1 MGSGKLPAVETNSPK
16 RLYYIDILN
25 ILSCFAVVVLHCSG
39 GVFYYQKTRLWFIYM
54 FLQTVAHFAV
64 PVFFMIT
71 GANLLDYRKKY
82 DTKTFFK
89 KRAARTLAPFLFWSL
104 LYWVRPFVL
113 KQATAPMSAKGLF
126 LAIFNNEANYVFYF
140 FYCIFAVYMCL
151 PLFSLAA
158 DKKNI
163 KTIEYVCVLGFVFN
177 SVLPLVNR
185 FVIPVYGGLTPVI
198 VTGYV
203 VFVFMGWLIK
213 NKDYTKKARILII
226 CRVFSEPP

>member
-1 MGSGKLPAVETNSPK
+1 MGSGKLPADGTNSPK

-89 KRAARTLAPFLFWSL
+89 KRAARTLAPFLFLVAAL
-104 LYWVRPFVL
+104 LGTP
-113 KQATAPMSAKGLF
+113 
-126 LAIFNNEANYVFYF
+126 
-140 FYCIFAVYMCL
+140 
-151 PLFSLAA
+151 
-158 DKKNI
+158 
-163 KTIEYVCVLGFVFN
+163 VCVKAG
-177 SVLPLVNR
+177 NR
-185 FVIPVYGGLTPVI
+185 AHERKGAFPCDIQ
-198 VTGYV
+198 
-203 VFVFMGWLIK
+203 
-213 NKDYTKKARILII
+213 
-226 CRVFSEPP
+226 

>member
-1 MGSGKLPAVETNSPK
+1 MGSGKLPADGTNSPK

-113 KQATAPMSAKGLF
+113 KQATVPMSAKGLF
-126 LAIFNNEANYVFYF
+126 LAIFNNEANYVFWF

-185 FVIPVYGGLTPVI
+185 FVIPVYGGLTR
-198 VTGYV
+198 
-203 VFVFMGWLIK
+203 L
-213 NKDYTKKARILII
+213 
-226 CRVFSEPP
+226 

>member
-1 MGSGKLPAVETNSPK
+1 MGSGKLPADGTNSPK

-89 KRAARTLAPFLFWSL
+89 KTCRKNTCTVSFLVAAL
-104 LYWVRPFVL
+104 LGTP
-113 KQATAPMSAKGLF
+113 
-126 LAIFNNEANYVFYF
+126 
-140 FYCIFAVYMCL
+140 
-151 PLFSLAA
+151 
-158 DKKNI
+158 
-163 KTIEYVCVLGFVFN
+163 VCVKAG
-177 SVLPLVNR
+177 NR
-185 FVIPVYGGLTPVI
+185 AHERKGAFPCDIQ
-198 VTGYV
+198 
-203 VFVFMGWLIK
+203 
-213 NKDYTKKARILII
+213 
-226 CRVFSEPP
+226 

>member
-1 MGSGKLPAVETNSPK
+1 
-16 RLYYIDILN
+16 
-25 ILSCFAVVVLHCSG
+25 
-39 GVFYYQKTRLWFIYM
+39 
-54 FLQTVAHFAV
+54 
-64 PVFFMIT
+64 
-71 GANLLDYRKKY
+71 
-82 DTKTFFK
+82 
-89 KRAARTLAPFLFWSL
+89 
-104 LYWVRPFVL
+104 
-113 KQATAPMSAKGLF
+113 MSAKGLF
-126 LAIFNNEANYVFYF
+126 LAIFNNEANYVFWF

-213 NKDYTKKARILII
+213 TRIIPKRRVYLFI

>member
-1 MGSGKLPAVETNSPK
+1 
-16 RLYYIDILN
+16 
-25 ILSCFAVVVLHCSG
+25 
-39 GVFYYQKTRLWFIYM
+39 
-54 FLQTVAHFAV
+54 
-64 PVFFMIT
+64 
-71 GANLLDYRKKY
+71 
-82 DTKTFFK
+82 
-89 KRAARTLAPFLFWSL
+89 
-104 LYWVRPFVL
+104 
-113 KQATAPMSAKGLF
+113 MSAKGLF
-126 LAIFNNEANYVFYF
+126 LAIFNNEANYVFWF

-198 VTGYV
+198 RTGYV

-213 NKDYTKKARILII
+213 NKDYTKKARILIFLHVGYFRKPPMFFGI
-226 CRVFSEPP
+226 YCQQKRRGNRHFVYGLYVDSLPAYVRRRVYGRL

>member
-1 MGSGKLPAVETNSPK
+1 
-16 RLYYIDILN
+16 
-25 ILSCFAVVVLHCSG
+25 
-39 GVFYYQKTRLWFIYM
+39 
-54 FLQTVAHFAV
+54 
-64 PVFFMIT
+64 
-71 GANLLDYRKKY
+71 
-82 DTKTFFK
+82 
-89 KRAARTLAPFLFWSL
+89 
-104 LYWVRPFVL
+104 
-113 KQATAPMSAKGLF
+113 
-126 LAIFNNEANYVFYF
+126 
-140 FYCIFAVYMCL
+140 MCL

-213 NKDYTKKARILII
+213 KQGLYQKWRVYLFI

>member
-64 PVFFMIT
+64 PVFFLIT

-89 KRAARTLAPFLFWSL
+89 KRAARTLAPFFFLVAAL
-104 LYWVRPFVL
+104 LGTP
-113 KQATAPMSAKGLF
+113 GL
-126 LAIFNNEANYVFYF
+126 
-140 FYCIFAVYMCL
+140 C
-151 PLFSLAA
+151 
-158 DKKNI
+158 
-163 KTIEYVCVLGFVFN
+163 
-177 SVLPLVNR
+177 
-185 FVIPVYGGLTPVI
+185 
-198 VTGYV
+198 
-203 VFVFMGWLIK
+203 
-213 NKDYTKKARILII
+213 
-226 CRVFSEPP
+226 

>member
-1 MGSGKLPAVETNSPK
+1 MGSGKLPADGTNSPK

-89 KRAARTLAPFLFWSL
+89 NVPQEHLHRFFLVAAL
-104 LYWVRPFVL
+104 LGTP
-113 KQATAPMSAKGLF
+113 
-126 LAIFNNEANYVFYF
+126 
-140 FYCIFAVYMCL
+140 
-151 PLFSLAA
+151 
-158 DKKNI
+158 
-163 KTIEYVCVLGFVFN
+163 VCVKAG
-177 SVLPLVNR
+177 NR
-185 FVIPVYGGLTPVI
+185 AHERKG
-198 VTGYV
+198 
-203 VFVFMGWLIK
+203 
-213 NKDYTKKARILII
+213 A
-226 CRVFSEPP
+226 FSCDIQ

>member
-89 KRAARTLAPFLFWSL
+89 NVPQEHLYRFFLVAAL
-104 LYWVRPFVL
+104 LGTP
-113 KQATAPMSAKGLF
+113 
-126 LAIFNNEANYVFYF
+126 
-140 FYCIFAVYMCL
+140 
-151 PLFSLAA
+151 
-158 DKKNI
+158 
-163 KTIEYVCVLGFVFN
+163 VCVKAG
-177 SVLPLVNR
+177 NR
-185 FVIPVYGGLTPVI
+185 AHERKGAFPCDIQ
-198 VTGYV
+198 
-203 VFVFMGWLIK
+203 
-213 NKDYTKKARILII
+213 
-226 CRVFSEPP
+226 

>member
-1 MGSGKLPAVETNSPK
+1 
-16 RLYYIDILN
+16 
-25 ILSCFAVVVLHCSG
+25 
-39 GVFYYQKTRLWFIYM
+39 
-54 FLQTVAHFAV
+54 
-64 PVFFMIT
+64 
-71 GANLLDYRKKY
+71 
-82 DTKTFFK
+82 
-89 KRAARTLAPFLFWSL
+89 
-104 LYWVRPFVL
+104 
-113 KQATAPMSAKGLF
+113 MSAKGLF
-126 LAIFNNEANYVFYF
+126 LAIFNNEANYVFWF

-213 NKDYTKKARILII
+213 TRIIPKRRVYLFICLVFRSRSDVFGTYIVSKKAGKPTLCLWTIR
-226 CRVFSEPP
+226 R

>member
-1 MGSGKLPAVETNSPK
+1 MGSGKLPADGTNSPK

-113 KQATAPMSAKGLF
+113 KQATVPMSAKGLF
-126 LAIFNNEANYVFYF
+126 LAIFNNEANYVFWF
-140 FYCIFAVYMCL
+140 SIAFL
-151 PLFSLAA
+151 PYICACRCFRSPR
-158 DKKNI
+158 I
-163 KTIEYVCVLGFVFN
+163 RKT
-177 SVLPLVNR
+177 SKP
-185 FVIPVYGGLTPVI
+185 
-198 VTGYV
+198 
-203 VFVFMGWLIK
+203 
-213 NKDYTKKARILII
+213 
-226 CRVFSEPP
+226 